1 MSSSKDTRRKRLGK
15 GELQKIILQIVGT
28 VGLLAVAVLAPNAI
42 QALSKLGIIG
52 QKRQREVISL
62 TRKQLVKNKL
72 LTEQKN
78 ILKLTPKGEAKLRQ
92 LELNDFKFKRPARWD
107 RKWRILMFDI
117 EESRNVL
124 RNKIRKTLAAIGFL
138 RLQNSVWIY
147 PYPCENLIA
156 LLKADFQIGSELL
169 YITADSIEYDIELR
183 KSFDLS

>member
-28 VGLLAVAVLAPNAI
+28 VGLLAVAVLSPNAI

-78 ILKLTPKGEAKLRQ
+78 ILKLTGP
-92 LELNDFKFKRPARWD
+92 
-107 RKWRILMFDI
+107 
-117 EESRNVL
+117 V
-124 RNKIRKTLAAIGFL
+124 
-138 RLQNSVWIY
+138 V
-147 PYPCENLIA
+147 
-156 LLKADFQIGSELL
+156 
-169 YITADSIEYDIELR
+169 
-183 KSFDLS
+183 

>member
-1 MSSSKDTRRKRLGK
+1 
-15 GELQKIILQIVGT
+15 
-28 VGLLAVAVLAPNAI
+28 
-42 QALSKLGIIG
+42 
-52 QKRQREVISL
+52 
-62 TRKQLVKNKL
+62 
-72 LTEQKN
+72 
-78 ILKLTPKGEAKLRQ
+78 
-92 LELNDFKFKRPARWD
+92 
-107 RKWRILMFDI
+107 MFDI